1 MATRS
6 FSLVKELSVR
16 YSGQN
21 CNAKGGLSR
30 ALVRQVV
37 RPKARDLPIVTS
49 FKSRADLADTKQ
61 MVGKVSSAS
70 E

>member
-37 RPKARDLPIVTS
+37 RPSLEKARDLPIS
-49 FKSRADLADTKQ
+49 DII
-61 MVGKVSSAS
+61 
-70 E
+70 